1 MYNFILIQ
9 NREGRLIKKLKLQ
22 FFAFPRSFRILTAST
37 FIDRLGGALIFPF
50 LSLYVA
56 QKFNVGM
63 TEIGLIFGLWS
74 ISSLAG
80 SMVGGALA
88 DKFGRKVIIIFGLVS
103 SAVTGILMGLVTD
116 LSTFYFLALVAGIFS
131 DIGHPARQAM
141 VADLLEGEQR
151 AEGFGVLRVVAN
163 LAMVIG
169 PAIGGVLAGVSY
181 LLLFIIDACASSITA
196 LIVLLAISETKP
208 ADIEGA
214 KSESV
219 LEIIGGYREVVKD
232 KIFMAFIFAM
242 VIVISVYTQMYSTL
256 PVFLNR
262 VHNIPAQG
270 FGYMMSMNAAMVVL
284 FQLWITKQIKI
295 FPPMLMMV
303 LASALYGIG
312 FVIYGFVNTYAMF
325 FIGMAIITIGE
336 MVHIPVAQSLA
347 AFFAPANMRGRY
359 MAVFGLGWAIPNSV
373 APFMAGLVMDNYD
386 PYYVWYFAGVLAV
399 IAVICFGLLQHKVD
413 DKVAAYILTDE
424 NEQ

>member
-1 MYNFILIQ
+1 MIN
-9 NREGRLIKKLKLQ
+9 KLKLQ
-22 FFAFPRSFRILTAST
+22 YFAFPKSFRILAAST

-74 ISSLAG
+74 ISSLIG

-116 LSTFYFLALVAGIFS
+116 LSAFYLLALVAGIFS

-141 VADLLEGEQR
+141 VADLLKGEQR
-151 AEGFGVLRVVAN
+151 SEGFGVLRVVAN
-163 LAMVIG
+163 LAMVFG

-196 LIVLLAISETKP
+196 LIVLWAISETKP
-208 ADIEGA
+208 ADVEGA

-242 VIVISVYTQMYSTL
+242 VVVISVYTQMYSTL

-262 VHNIPAQG
+262 VHNVPAQG

-284 FQLWITKQIKI
+284 FQLWITKHIKK
-295 FPPMLMMV
+295 FSPMLMMV

-312 FVIYGFVNTYAMF
+312 FILYGFVNTYAMF

-336 MVHIPVAQSLA
+336 MVHMPVAQSLA
-347 AFFAPANMRGRY
+347 AFFSPANMRGRY

-386 PYYVWYFAGVLAV
+386 PYWVWYFSGVLAI
-399 IAVICFGLLQHKVD
+399 IAVICFGLLQYKVG
-413 DKVAAYILTDE
+413 DKVSAYTLKDK
-424 NEQ
+424 ND

>member
-1 MYNFILIQ
+1 MLIQ
-9 NREGRLIKKLKLQ
+9 NREGCLINKLKLQ
-22 FFAFPRSFRILTAST
+22 YFAFPKSFRILVAST
-37 FIDRLGGALIFPF
+37 FIDRLGGAVIFPF

-63 TEIGLIFGLWS
+63 TEVGLIFGLWS
-74 ISSLAG
+74 ISSLIG
-80 SMVGGALA
+80 SMLGGALA
-88 DKFGRKVIIIFGLVS
+88 DKFGRKAIIIFGLVS

-116 LSTFYFLALVAGIFS
+116 LSAFYLLALVAGIFS

-141 VADLLEGEQR
+141 VADLLKGEQR

-163 LAMVIG
+163 LAMVFG

-181 LLLFIIDACASSITA
+181 LLLFIIDACTSSITA
-196 LIVLLAISETKP
+196 LIVLWAIPETKP
-208 ADIEGA
+208 VDVEGE

-219 LEIIGGYREVVKD
+219 LEIIGGYREVAKD

-256 PVFLNR
+256 PVLLNR
-262 VHNIPAQG
+262 VHNVHAQG
-270 FGYMMSMNAAMVVL
+270 FGYMMSVNAAMVVL
-284 FQLWITKQIKI
+284 FQLWIARHIKI
-295 FPPMLMMV
+295 FSPMLMMV

-312 FVIYGFVNTYAMF
+312 FILYGFVNTYAMF
-325 FIGMAIITIGE
+325 FVGMVIITIGE
-336 MVHIPVAQSLA
+336 MVHMPVAQSLA

-386 PYYVWYFAGVLAV
+386 PYWVWYFAGVLAV
-399 IAVICFGLLQHKVD
+399 IAVICFGLLQYKVG
-413 DKVAAYILTDE
+413 DKVAAYMLTDK
-424 NEQ
+424 NDQ

>member
-1 MYNFILIQ
+1 MLIQ
-9 NREGRLIKKLKLQ
+9 NREGCLINKLKLQ
-22 FFAFPRSFRILTAST
+22 YFAFPKSFRILAAST

-74 ISSLAG
+74 ISSPIG
-80 SMVGGALA
+80 SMVAGALA

-116 LSTFYFLALVAGIFS
+116 LSAFYLLALVAGIFS

-163 LAMVIG
+163 LAMVFG

-196 LIVLLAISETKP
+196 LIVLWAIPETKP
-208 ADIEGA
+208 ADVEGA

-262 VHNIPAQG
+262 VHNVPAQG

-295 FPPMLMMV
+295 FSPMLMMV

-312 FVIYGFVNTYAMF
+312 FILYGFVNTYAMF

-336 MVHIPVAQSLA
+336 MVHMPVAQSLA

-386 PYYVWYFAGVLAV
+386 PYWVWYFAGVLAV
-399 IAVICFGLLQHKVD
+399 IAVICFGLLQYKVG
-413 DKVAAYILTDE
+413 DKVAAYMLTDK
-424 NEQ
+424 ND